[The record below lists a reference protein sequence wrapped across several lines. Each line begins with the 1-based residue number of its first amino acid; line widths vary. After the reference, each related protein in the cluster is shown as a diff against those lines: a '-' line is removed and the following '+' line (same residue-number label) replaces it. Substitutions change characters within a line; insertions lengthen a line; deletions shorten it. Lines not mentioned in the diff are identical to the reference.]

1 MCKGRDDVMGGVSK
15 NRASP
20 YTVQWNYLANDGRKA
35 ERYGPYMLQASI
47 VRSFVNSHSLAQR
60 DIVPLGVISVE
71 LINEVS
77 HRHAFWVIT
86 EAALD
91 SLELEKE
98 MRERISAELSKV
110 VPLPSESEISN
121 HKKKFNTL
129 SRTLRKP

>member
-1 MCKGRDDVMGGVSK
+1 MKREAI
-15 NRASP
+15 NRTSP
-20 YTVQWNYLANDGRKA
+20 YTVQWNYLANTGRKA
-35 ERYGPYMLQASI
+35 QRYGPYMLKAGL
-47 VRSFVNSHSLAQR
+47 VRSFFDSHGLAQR
-60 DIVPLGVISVE
+60 ETVPLGVISIE

-110 VPLPSESEISN
+110 VPLPSEGEIIDQKN
-121 HKKKFNTL
+121 KFNTL
-129 SRTLRKP
+129 SRTLRKL

>member
-1 MCKGRDDVMGGVSK
+1 MRGVAK

-47 VRSFVNSHSLAQR
+47 VRSFVNSPSLAQR

-77 HRHAFWVIT
+77 HRHAFWIIT

-91 SLELEKE
+91 SLKLEKE
-98 MRERISAELSKV
+98 MRERICAELSKV
-110 VPLPSESEISN
+110 VPLPRAVSYT
-121 HKKKFNTL
+121 HLTL
-129 SRTLRKP
+129 PTNREV